1 MIQLVRLEGAL
12 GSVCAKVGL
21 DQREIGSDAMNDAQQ
36 QSVEGSMS
44 HVMYD
49 RIQARIMA
57 LDLGPGERLSVE
69 ALAREFDVSP
79 TPIREALSRLEAD
92 GLVRKTHL
100 RGFRVA
106 PQQTRPEFESMFEVR
121 ALLEPHAAGR
131 AAILATDRQRQQ
143 IAATEQAMASVD
155 HSSGAGYQEF
165 ALLDAQFHQLI
176 AEASGNSIISET
188 LERLHVH
195 LHLFRLRKDSGIADH
210 ALTEHRLI
218 VQAIESGDE
227 MIAEAAMRSHI
238 ARSLSRTR
246 TVFDT
251 HSQDD
256 SIEPETNTKAD

>member
-1 MIQLVRLEGAL
+1 
-12 GSVCAKVGL
+12 
-21 DQREIGSDAMNDAQQ
+21 MNEAQKPGP
-36 QSVEGSMS
+36 EGSMS
-44 HVMYD
+44 HVMYG

-69 ALAREFDVSP
+69 ALARDFDVSP

-106 PQQTRPEFESMFEVR
+106 PQQTRLEFESMFEVR

-131 AAILATDRQRQQ
+131 AAQLATDRQRHL
-143 IAATEQAMASVD
+143 IAKTEQAMASVD
-155 HSSGAGYQEF
+155 HSSGAGYQKF
-165 ALLDAQFHQLI
+165 ALLDAHFHQLI

-210 ALTEHRLI
+210 ALAEHRLI

-227 MIAEAAMRSHI
+227 MVAEAAMRSHI

-246 TVFDT
+246 TVFDVDT
-251 HSQDD
+251 QNSNLKLGT
-256 SIEPETNTKAD
+256 SFKAG